1 MLGFRTL
8 SCLQEIPGKKNF
20 ILLKINLY
28 HFIYVVV
35 RSSTTKLQ
43 DAYSKAKDTSSFI
56 RLPCSL
62 AETVADRALKAI
74 VMIANPLVKPLSGPV
89 SLIDNYAAET
99 IREIE
104 HKYPVLNTPTED
116 VMNTFHAKTKPVVNV
131 MNSVKDTTTSTIQHG
146 KDAVSNVATATVN
159 KASGVAD
166 SVFSFYEVHV
176 PKIQRPNTNKIA
188 AATNQILST
197 VGSLCSSV
205 CESFQPSLV
214 WLRLWIVQ
222 VLVKTKRTNDIL
234 LNKIEQKPFLNNL
247 PQRLLIAADTFLEH
261 IIGQIKLNDSI
272 SAEWKQPRLNSK
284 PQSANRQYTKPNL
297 FATIRK
303 YVAIN
308 EQERNGIRPDE
319 FSYASSMS
327 DTEGLRA
334 RSTSNDCLKSNDK
347 VEDDEFMME
356 SVDHVLSGDSELYD
370 AQLSADVLPN
380 LDNQETL
387 TDDQQELH
395 D

>member
-1 MLGFRTL
+1 MLGFQTL
-8 SCLQEIPGKKNF
+8 SCLQEIP
-20 ILLKINLY
+20 
-28 HFIYVVV
+28 VV

-43 DAYSKAKDTSSFI
+43 DVYSTAKDTSSFI
-56 RLPCSL
+56 RLPCSF
-62 AETVADRALKAI
+62 AETVAYRALKVA

-89 SLIDNYAAET
+89 SLIDNYAAER
-99 IREIE
+99 IRAIE
-104 HKYPVLNTPTED
+104 HKYPVINTPIED
-116 VMNTFHAKTKPVVNV
+116 VMNTFNAKTKPVVNV

-146 KDAVSNVATATVN
+146 KDTVSNVATATAN

-166 SVFSFYEVHV
+166 SVFSFYATHV
-176 PKIQRPNTNKIA
+176 PKIQRPDTNKIA
-188 AATNQILST
+188 AATNQILSRI
-197 VGSLCSSV
+197 GSLCSSV
-205 CESFQPSLV
+205 SESFQPSVV
-214 WLRLWIVQ
+214 WFRLWIVQ
-222 VLVKTKRTNDIL
+222 VLVKTKETNDIL

-247 PQRLLIAADTFLEH
+247 PQRLLIAADTFLEN
-261 IIGQIKLNDSI
+261 IIGQIKLNEST
-272 SAEWKQPRLNSK
+272 STEWKQPRLNSK

-308 EQERNGIRPDE
+308 EQERNVIRPDE
-319 FSYASSMS
+319 FSHASSMS

-334 RSTSNDCLKSNDK
+334 RSASNDCLKSNDK
-347 VEDDEFMME
+347 VEDDEFIME

-387 TDDQQELH
+387 TDDQQEIY

>member
-1 MLGFRTL
+1 MLGFQTL
-8 SCLQEIPGKKNF
+8 SCLQEIPGKKFF
-20 ILLKINLY
+20 ILLRINLY

-43 DAYSKAKDTSSFI
+43 DVYSTAKDTSSFI
-56 RLPCSL
+56 RLPCSF
-62 AETVADRALKAI
+62 AETVAYRALKVA
-74 VMIANPLVKPLSGPV
+74 VMIANPLVKPLSGP
-89 SLIDNYAAET
+89 
-99 IREIE
+99 
-104 HKYPVLNTPTED
+104 D
-116 VMNTFHAKTKPVVNV
+116 VMNTFNAKTKPVVNV

-146 KDAVSNVATATVN
+146 KDTVSNVATATAN

-166 SVFSFYEVHV
+166 SVFSFYAAHV
-176 PKIQRPNTNKIA
+176 PKIQRPDTNKIA
-188 AATNQILST
+188 AATNQILSRI
-197 VGSLCSSV
+197 GSLCSSV
-205 CESFQPSLV
+205 SESFQPSVV
-214 WLRLWIVQ
+214 WFRLWIVQ
-222 VLVKTKRTNDIL
+222 VLVKTKETNDIL

-247 PQRLLIAADTFLEH
+247 PQRLLIAADTFLEN
-261 IIGQIKLNDSI
+261 IIGQIKLNEST
-272 SAEWKQPRLNSK
+272 STEWKQPRLNSK

-308 EQERNGIRPDE
+308 EQERNVIRPDE
-319 FSYASSMS
+319 FSHASSMS

-334 RSTSNDCLKSNDK
+334 RSASNDCLKSNDK
-347 VEDDEFMME
+347 VEDDEFIME

-387 TDDQQELH
+387 TDDQQEIY

>member
-1 MLGFRTL
+1 MLGFQTL
-8 SCLQEIPGKKNF
+8 SCLQEIPGKKFF
-20 ILLKINLY
+20 ILLRINLY

-43 DAYSKAKDTSSFI
+43 DVYSTAKDTSSFI
-56 RLPCSL
+56 RLPCSF
-62 AETVADRALKAI
+62 AETVAYRALKVA

-89 SLIDNYAAET
+89 
-99 IREIE
+99 
-104 HKYPVLNTPTED
+104 
-116 VMNTFHAKTKPVVNV
+116 
-131 MNSVKDTTTSTIQHG
+131 
-146 KDAVSNVATATVN
+146 
-159 KASGVAD
+159 
-166 SVFSFYEVHV
+166 
-176 PKIQRPNTNKIA
+176 QRPDTNKIA
-188 AATNQILST
+188 AATNQILSRI
-197 VGSLCSSV
+197 GSLCSSV
-205 CESFQPSLV
+205 SESFQPSVV
-214 WLRLWIVQ
+214 WFRLWIVQ
-222 VLVKTKRTNDIL
+222 VLVKTKETNDIL

-247 PQRLLIAADTFLEH
+247 PQRLLIAADTFLEN
-261 IIGQIKLNDSI
+261 IIGQIKLNEST
-272 SAEWKQPRLNSK
+272 STEWKQPRLNSK

-308 EQERNGIRPDE
+308 EQERNVIRPDE
-319 FSYASSMS
+319 FSHASSMS

-334 RSTSNDCLKSNDK
+334 RSASNDCLKSNDK
-347 VEDDEFMME
+347 VEDDEFIME

-387 TDDQQELH
+387 TDDQQEIY